1 MPEAGA
7 AASAYDEIAHLYDV
21 DMGRNM
27 PFDDVGLYT
36 ALAAQAAG
44 SVLEVGC
51 GNGRILLELLK
62 RGFDAYG
69 IDRSAAMLA
78 EFLKR
83 ANRAQLGARVCQM
96 DVRAMAFSNA
106 FALVLCPYSLV
117 TYMAS
122 QQDLARLMNGIR
134 RALCTRGRV
143 VIDAFIPKANVFGGD
158 FRLDYR
164 RPHGDGV
171 LTRAKRVSSLGAHL
185 NRIERRYELVSRDG
199 KLLQRIETSEDIRL
213 FTPEALCELLIASG
227 FSIDGV
233 WWDYVS
239 GERLSR
245 SRFFTVSACLAP
257 ARLIAPSASRHAG
270 RGYLT

>member
-1 MPEAGA
+1 MSEARA
-7 AASAYDEIAHLYDV
+7 ALSAYDEIAHFYDV

-36 ALAAQAAG
+36 ALAAEAAG
-44 SVLEVGC
+44 PILEVGC
-51 GNGRILLELLK
+51 GNGRILLELV
-62 RGFDAYG
+62 RRRFDAYG

-78 EFLKR
+78 ALVRR
-83 ANRAQLGARVCQM
+83 ANGAKLGARVFRM
-96 DVRAMAFSNA
+96 DARAMAFSNA

-122 QQDLARLMNGIR
+122 EQDLARLMNGVR

-143 VIDAFIPKANVFGGD
+143 VIDAFIPQAHMSGEG

-164 RPHGDGV
+164 RAHGDGM
-171 LTRAKRVSSLGAHL
+171 LTRSKRVSPLAAHL

-199 KLLQRIETSEDIRL
+199 RLLQRIETSEDIRP

-233 WWDYVS
+233 WWDYAS
-239 GERLSR
+239 DERSPR
-245 SRFFTVSACLAP
+245 SRFFTVSAGLATP
-257 ARLIAPSASRHAG
+257 SPDVPSASRRTGGEA
-270 RGYLT
+270 T